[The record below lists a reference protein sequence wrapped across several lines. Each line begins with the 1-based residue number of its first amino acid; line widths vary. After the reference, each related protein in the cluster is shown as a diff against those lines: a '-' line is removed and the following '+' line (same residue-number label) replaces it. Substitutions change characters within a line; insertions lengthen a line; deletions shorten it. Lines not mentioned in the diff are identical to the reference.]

1 MAQRSAPRRDLY
13 EEVTSKILA
22 ALESGTAPW
31 SCPWDRSGEITLPI
45 NESTGAF
52 YQGIN
57 IPMLWMAQHER
68 GFSSARWMTYRQASD
83 KGGQVRKGEKGTA
96 IVFYKTL
103 ERDSGRVDADT
114 GEALVD
120 QIPMLRSFT
129 VFNLDQI
136 DGIDAPLPPAVGN
149 GFDPFA
155 IGEAV
160 MQASGVAVQHGGTR
174 AYYLPGADTI
184 TLPDRVRFAQA
195 EDYYATALH
204 ELCHATKH
212 PTRCDRKRYVHENS
226 KVSYA
231 FEELV
236 AEMGSAF
243 LMAAL
248 GISGDVRDHADY
260 LDSWLTLLRQ
270 DKRAIFKAAAQ
281 AQKAAN
287 WALEAHA
294 AAGTEP
300 AEQCA

>member
-1 MAQRSAPRRDLY
+1 MAKQSAPRRDLY
-13 EEVTSKILA
+13 ADVTDKIIA
-22 ALESGTAPW
+22 ALEAGTAPW
-31 SCPWDRSGEITLPI
+31 SCPWDRTGEITLPI
-45 NESTGAF
+45 NENTGAF

-57 IPMLWMAQHER
+57 IPMLWMAQQER
-68 GFSSARWMTYRQASD
+68 GFTSARWMTYKQASE
-83 KGGQVRKGEKGTA
+83 KGGQVRKGEKGTG
-96 IVFYKTL
+96 IIFYKTL
-103 ERDSGRVDADT
+103 EKDSGRVDTDT
-114 GEALVD
+114 GEAVMD
-120 QIPMLRSFT
+120 HIPMLRAFT

-136 DGIDAPLPPAVGN
+136 DGIDAPLPPATGE
-149 GFDPFA
+149 GFDPIA

-160 MQASGVAVQHGGTR
+160 MQAAGVPVHHGGAR
-174 AYYLPGADTI
+174 AYYMPGADTI
-184 TLPDRVRFAQA
+184 TLPDRVRFDKA

-204 ELCHATKH
+204 ELTHATKH
-212 PTRCDRKRYVHENS
+212 PTRCDRKRYEHENS

-248 GISGDVRDHADY
+248 GISGNVQHHADY

-287 WALEAHA
+287 WALDAHA
-294 AAGTEP
+294 AGADHSASQT
-300 AEQCA
+300 A

>member
-1 MAQRSAPRRDLY
+1 MAKQSAPRRDLY
-13 EEVTSKILA
+13 AEVTDKILA

-31 SCPWDRSGEITLPI
+31 SCPWDRSGEATLPI

-57 IPMLWMAQHER
+57 IPMLWMGQHER
-68 GFSSARWMTYRQASD
+68 GFSSAHWMTYRQASE
-83 KGGQVRKGEKGTA
+83 KGGQVRKGEKGTP
-96 IVFYKTL
+96 IIFYKTL
-103 ERDSGRVDADT
+103 ERDSGRIDADT
-114 GEALVD
+114 GEALVE
-120 QIPMLRSFT
+120 QIQMLRSFT

-136 DGIDAPLPPAVGN
+136 DGIDAPLPPAGGN
-149 GFDPFA
+149 GFDPIA

-160 MQASGVAVQHGGTR
+160 MQASGVAVHHGGAR
-174 AYYLPGADTI
+174 AYYLPGADAI
-184 TLPDRVRFAQA
+184 TLPDRVRFTHA

-212 PTRCDRKRYVHENS
+212 PTRCDRKRYEHENS

-248 GISGDVRDHADY
+248 GISGNVQDHADY

-287 WALEAHA
+287 WALDAHGGA
-294 AAGTEP
+294 VATPVEKSA
-300 AEQCA
+300 

>member
-1 MAQRSAPRRDLY
+1 MAKQSAPRRDLY
-13 EEVTSKILA
+13 AEVTDKILA
-22 ALESGTAPW
+22 ALELGIAPW
-31 SCPWDRSGEITLPI
+31 SCPWDRTGENTLPI

-57 IPMLWMAQHER
+57 IPILWMAQHER
-68 GFSSARWMTYRQASD
+68 GFTSARWMTYKQAGE
-83 KGGQVRKGEKGTA
+83 KGGQVRKGEKGTS
-96 IVFYKTL
+96 IIFYKTL
-103 ERDSGRVDADT
+103 EKDSGEVDATT
-114 GEALVD
+114 GEAVKNFV
-120 QIPMLRSFT
+120 PMLRGFT

-136 DGIDAPLPPAVGN
+136 DGIDAPLPVATGD
-149 GFDPFA
+149 GFDAIA

-160 MQASGVAVQHGGTR
+160 MQASGVPIHHGGAR
-174 AYYLPGADTI
+174 AYYMPGVDSI
-184 TLPDRVRFAQA
+184 TLPDRVRFEKA

-204 ELCHATKH
+204 ELTHATKH
-212 PTRCDRKRYVHENS
+212 EHRCDRKRYEHENS

-236 AEMGSAF
+236 AELGSAF

-248 GISGDVRDHADY
+248 GISGEVREHADY

-287 WALEAHA
+287 WALDAHA
-294 AAGTEP
+294 AMADDTVTRT
-300 AEQCA
+300 A